1 MRQSSKKLPLTY
13 FQIAV
18 QIANRDMRVKGQQVK
33 VIAMMMSEIGQ
44 IKISSEATKWS
55 MKAKVAIIIYFI

>member
-33 VIAMMMSEIGQ
+33 VIAMMISEIRQ